1 MAYIY
6 QIYNDINDKVYI
18 GKTNFNINK
27 RFEQHCRDAFKRET
41 EKRPLYAAMKKYG
54 TEHFFIRLIEETDN
68 PEEREKFWIEQ
79 KRSFQYGY
87 NATKGGD
94 GKPYLDYQ
102 KLIDTYNKLQSL
114 SDTAKE
120 CNCDAGYLSKILKQH
135 GVKVLTFQEVEIRKL
150 GHKINQFDLNH
161 NYINTFFSA
170 REASRSLGKGHS
182 GTSHIMAVCRGTR
195 KTAYG
200 YIWEFADEQENLT

>member
-114 SDTAKE
+114 S
-120 CNCDAGYLSKILKQH
+120 
-135 GVKVLTFQEVEIRKL
+135 VLQKNVIVML
-150 GHKINQFDLNH
+150 AI
-161 NYINTFFSA
+161 
-170 REASRSLGKGHS
+170 
-182 GTSHIMAVCRGTR
+182 
-195 KTAYG
+195 
-200 YIWEFADEQENLT
+200 